1 MNKRQKQV
9 QQSLLNSEIDVL
21 NALEESY
28 QKALN
33 DINGVIAKLLARKD
47 TENLQAIIYQLKY
60 QRLLKSEIEG
70 FLNALHTQ
78 NYQLIDDY
86 LKDSYITA
94 HIGTLFD
101 LQGQGVPLILP
112 LNQEQMI
119 SAITLNSKL
128 SEPLYNS
135 LGYDVEHLKINVVS
149 EISRGI
155 AQRLSYAEM
164 ARNLSAKT
172 KLPMKRTLN
181 IARTEGHRIQQ
192 EATYNLQIRAKE
204 KKYAPHFE
212 FNKLDSYAF
221 YTPNDTGTG
230 ARFKGVCLL
239 DLAILDGTKLPA
251 IAHDSIMFTNI
262 EDQTAIDIVKIYS
275 TKTTKQIFVCIEK
288 PSRYNEK
295 NDDGSI
301 VNIAIANK
309 CIQLGENGKALFGR
323 QRDKVEE
330 NPE

>member
-1 MNKRQKQV
+1 M
-9 QQSLLNSEIDVL
+9 L

-70 FLNALHTQ
+70 FLNALHIQ
-78 NYQLIDDY
+78 NYQLIDNY
-86 LKDSYITA
+86 LKDSYVTA

-172 KLPMKRTLN
+172 KLPMKRTFN

-192 EATYNLQIRAKE
+192 EATYNLQARAKE
-204 KKYAPHFE
+204 KGAKIYKQWDSTLDRKTRPTHRELDGQMIGVNDYFHSSGGGKTLYPGGFGDPKEDCNCRCCLVQVAEWELSDDAFTKMNGETNELQHFE
-212 FNKLDSYAF
+212 SIDDYNK
-221 YTPNDTGTG
+221 
-230 ARFKGVCLL
+230 FKKKFWEV
-239 DLAILDGTKLPA
+239 TK
-251 IAHDSIMFTNI
+251 
-262 EDQTAIDIVKIYS
+262 
-275 TKTTKQIFVCIEK
+275 
-288 PSRYNEK
+288 
-295 NDDGSI
+295 
-301 VNIAIANK
+301 
-309 CIQLGENGKALFGR
+309 
-323 QRDKVEE
+323 
-330 NPE
+330 

>member
-47 TENLQAIIYQLKY
+47 TENLQSIIYQLKY

-70 FLNALHTQ
+70 FLNALYTQ

-128 SEPLYNS
+128 SAPLYNS
-135 LGYDVEHLKINVVS
+135 LGYDIEHLKINVVS

-155 AQRLSYAEM
+155 AQRLTYAEM

-172 KLPMKRTLN
+172 KVDFNKTFR

-204 KKYAPHFE
+204 KGAKIF
-212 FNKLDSYAF
+212 KQWDSTLDRK
-221 YTPNDTGTG
+221 TRPTH
-230 ARFKGVCLL
+230 RE
-239 DLAILDGTKLPA
+239 LDGQM
-251 IAHDSIMFTNI
+251 IG
-262 EDQTAIDIVKIYS
+262 V
-275 TKTTKQIFVCIEK
+275 
-288 PSRYNEK
+288 
-295 NDDGSI
+295 NDYFHSSG
-301 VNIAIANK
+301 
-309 CIQLGENGKALFGR
+309 GGKALYPGGFGDPKEDCNCR
-323 QRDKVEE
+323 CCLVQVAEWELSDDAFTKMNGVTNELQHFE
-330 NPE
+330 SIDDYNKFKKKFWEVTKK

>member
-21 NALEESY
+21 NTLEKSY

-70 FLNALHTQ
+70 LLNALHTQ

-86 LKDSYITA
+86 LKDSYVTA

-128 SEPLYNS
+128 SAPLYNS
-135 LGYDVEHLKINVVS
+135 LGYNIDYLKISVMA
-149 EISRGI
+149 ELSRGI

-164 ARNLSAKT
+164 ARNLSATTKVDFNKT
-172 KLPMKRTLN
+172 FR

-192 EATYNLQIRAKE
+192 ESTYNLQARAI
-204 KKYAPHFE
+204 KKGAKIY
-212 FNKLDSYAF
+212 KQWDSTLDMK
-221 YTPNDTGTG
+221 TRPTH
-230 ARFKGVCLL
+230 RE
-239 DLAILDGTKLPA
+239 LDGQM
-251 IAHDSIMFTNI
+251 IG
-262 EDQTAIDIVKIYS
+262 V
-275 TKTTKQIFVCIEK
+275 
-288 PSRYNEK
+288 
-295 NDDGSI
+295 NDYFHSSG
-301 VNIAIANK
+301 
-309 CIQLGENGKALFGR
+309 GGKALYPGGFGDPKEDCNCR
-323 QRDKVEE
+323 CCLVQVAEWELSDDAFTKMNGVTNELQHFE
-330 NPE
+330 SIDDYNQFKKKFWEVTK

>member
-1 MNKRQKQV
+1 M
-9 QQSLLNSEIDVL
+9 L

-47 TENLQAIIYQLKY
+47 TENLQAIIYQLKH

-135 LGYDVEHLKINVVS
+135 LGYDIEHLKINVVS

-155 AQRLSYAEM
+155 AQRLTYAEM

-172 KLPMKRTLN
+172 KLSKNRTLN

-192 EATYNLQIRAKE
+192 EATYNLQIRAVQKGAKIFKQWDSTLD
-204 KKYAPHFE
+204 KKTRHTHRE
-212 FNKLDSYAF
+212 
-221 YTPNDTGTG
+221 
-230 ARFKGVCLL
+230 
-239 DLAILDGTKLPA
+239 LDGQM
-251 IAHDSIMFTNI
+251 IG
-262 EDQTAIDIVKIYS
+262 V
-275 TKTTKQIFVCIEK
+275 
-288 PSRYNEK
+288 
-295 NDDGSI
+295 NDYFHSSG
-301 VNIAIANK
+301 
-309 CIQLGENGKALFGR
+309 GGKALYPGGFGDPKEDCNCR
-323 QRDKVEE
+323 CCLVQVAEWELSDDAFTKMNVETGE
-330 NPE
+330 LQHFESIDDYNKFKKKFWEVTK

>member
-155 AQRLSYAEM
+155 AQRLTYAEM
-164 ARNLSAKT
+164 ARNLSAT
-172 KLPMKRTLN
+172 TNLPMKRTKL

-192 EATYNLQIRAKE
+192 EATYNLQVKAKE
-204 KKYAPHFE
+204 KGAKIF
-212 FNKLDSYAF
+212 KQWDSTLDMK
-221 YTPNDTGTG
+221 TRPTH
-230 ARFKGVCLL
+230 RE
-239 DLAILDGTKLPA
+239 LDG
-251 IAHDSIMFTNI
+251 
-262 EDQTAIDIVKIYS
+262 
-275 TKTTKQIFVCIEK
+275 QIIGV
-288 PSRYNEK
+288 
-295 NDDGSI
+295 NDYFHSSG
-301 VNIAIANK
+301 
-309 CIQLGENGKALFGR
+309 GGKALYPGGFGDPKEDCNCR
-323 QRDKVEE
+323 CCLVQVAEWELSDDAFTKFNGVTNELQHFE
-330 NPE
+330 SIDDYNQFKKKFWEVTK

>member
-128 SEPLYNS
+128 SAPLYNA
-135 LGYDVEHLKINVVS
+135 LGYDIEHLKINVVS

-155 AQRLSYAEM
+155 AQRLTYAEM

-172 KLPMKRTLN
+172 KLPMKRTFN

-192 EATYNLQIRAKE
+192 EATYNLQARAKE
-204 KKYAPHFE
+204 KGAKIF
-212 FNKLDSYAF
+212 KQWDSTLDRK
-221 YTPNDTGTG
+221 TRPTH
-230 ARFKGVCLL
+230 RE
-239 DLAILDGTKLPA
+239 LDGQM
-251 IAHDSIMFTNI
+251 IG
-262 EDQTAIDIVKIYS
+262 V
-275 TKTTKQIFVCIEK
+275 
-288 PSRYNEK
+288 
-295 NDDGSI
+295 NDYFHSSG
-301 VNIAIANK
+301 
-309 CIQLGENGKALFGR
+309 GGKALYPGGFGDPKEDCNCR
-323 QRDKVEE
+323 CCLVQVAEWELSDDAFTKMNGETNELQHFESIDDYNKFKQKFWEVTK
-330 NPE
+330 

>member
-21 NALEESY
+21 NALEKSY

-33 DINGVIAKLLARKD
+33 DINGVIAKLLAHKD

-155 AQRLSYAEM
+155 AQRLTYAEI

-172 KLPMKRTLN
+172 KLSKNRTLN

-192 EATYNLQIRAKE
+192 EATYNLQARAKE
-204 KKYAPHFE
+204 KGAKIF
-212 FNKLDSYAF
+212 KQWDSTLDRK
-221 YTPNDTGTG
+221 TRPTH
-230 ARFKGVCLL
+230 RE
-239 DLAILDGTKLPA
+239 LDGQM
-251 IAHDSIMFTNI
+251 IG
-262 EDQTAIDIVKIYS
+262 V
-275 TKTTKQIFVCIEK
+275 
-288 PSRYNEK
+288 
-295 NDDGSI
+295 NDYFHSSG
-301 VNIAIANK
+301 
-309 CIQLGENGKALFGR
+309 GGKALYPGGFGDPKEDCNCR
-323 QRDKVEE
+323 CCLVQVAEWELSDDAFTKMNGETGELQHFKNIDDYNKFKQKFWEVTK
-330 NPE
+330 

>member
-70 FLNALHTQ
+70 FLNALHTR
-78 NYQLIDDY
+78 NYQLIDNY
-86 LKDSYITA
+86 LKNSYVTA

-155 AQRLSYAEM
+155 AQRLTYAEM

-172 KLPMKRTLN
+172 KLSKNRTLN

-192 EATYNLQIRAKE
+192 EATYNLQARAKE
-204 KKYAPHFE
+204 KGAKIFKHWDST
-212 FNKLDSYAF
+212 LDRK
-221 YTPNDTGTG
+221 TRPTH
-230 ARFKGVCLL
+230 RE
-239 DLAILDGTKLPA
+239 LDGQM
-251 IAHDSIMFTNI
+251 IG
-262 EDQTAIDIVKIYS
+262 V
-275 TKTTKQIFVCIEK
+275 
-288 PSRYNEK
+288 
-295 NDDGSI
+295 NDYFHSSG
-301 VNIAIANK
+301 
-309 CIQLGENGKALFGR
+309 GGKALYPGGFGDPKEDCNCR
-323 QRDKVEE
+323 CCLVQVAEWELSDDAFTKMNGETGELQHFESIDDYNKFKKKFWEVTK
-330 NPE
+330 

>member
-155 AQRLSYAEM
+155 AQRLTYAEM

-172 KLPMKRTLN
+172 KLPMKRTFN

-192 EATYNLQIRAKE
+192 EATYNLQARAKE
-204 KKYAPHFE
+204 KGAKIF
-212 FNKLDSYAF
+212 KQWDSTLDRK
-221 YTPNDTGTG
+221 TRPTH
-230 ARFKGVCLL
+230 RE
-239 DLAILDGTKLPA
+239 LDG
-251 IAHDSIMFTNI
+251 
-262 EDQTAIDIVKIYS
+262 QIVGVTDYFHS
-275 TKTTKQIFVCIEK
+275 
-288 PSRYNEK
+288 S
-295 NDDGSI
+295 G
-301 VNIAIANK
+301 
-309 CIQLGENGKALFGR
+309 GGKALYPGGFGDPKEDCNCR
-323 QRDKVEE
+323 CCLVQVAEWELSDDAFTKMNGETGELQHFESIDDYNKFKKKFWEVTK
-330 NPE
+330 